1 MSTSRYNRGFLSGFD
16 MSVRVR
22 FAPSPTGHLHIGGA
36 RTALFNW
43 LLARKEGGTFILRI
57 EDTDV
62 KRSSPEMVEDIL
74 EGLQWLGL
82 DWDEEPYYQSQR
94 FEIYRSIA
102 GQLLETEGAY
112 RCFCSPEL
120 LESKKQR
127 ARAEELEWRYDRSC
141 RELSEEE
148 IQEHLKA
155 EDPFV
160 VRFKVPHKQKVHFED
175 LVYGPIDVE
184 TENIEDFVL
193 LRSDTTPTYHLCVV
207 ADDTQMN
214 ISHVVRGA
222 DHLPN
227 TSKHVLLYQALDEP
241 VPFYVHLPLILGP
254 DKKRLSKRHGATSVL
269 EYKKQGFLP
278 AALKNYLV
286 RLGWSPSDD
295 QEIFTEEDLIARF
308 DIGRINKANAL
319 FDPQKLE
326 WMNGQY
332 VSTATPE
339 ELAPEVKSLLKEEK
353 LWDEAWE
360 DKGRDYFLGILELLK
375 SRAKKLTD
383 FVDMG
388 RPFFS
393 DEFEYEPKA
402 IRKNLSFED
411 PAEAANLVAALEELS
426 GAYRKLEVFN
436 LENIE
441 KILREVG
448 ERHSLKAGKFMG
460 AIRVALTGST
470 ASPGLFDV
478 IVTLGKDK
486 TLERLGKVPSL
497 LQ

>member
-1 MSTSRYNRGFLSGFD
+1 M
-16 MSVRVR
+16 
-22 FAPSPTGHLHIGGA
+22 
-36 RTALFNW
+36 FNW

-62 KRSSPEMVEDIL
+62 KRSSDEMVKDIL
-74 EGLQWLGL
+74 EGLEWLGL
-82 DWDEEPYYQSQR
+82 HWDEEPYYQSQR

-102 GQLLETEGAY
+102 ERLLEAECAY

-120 LESKKQR
+120 LESKKQK
-127 ARAEELEWRYDRSC
+127 ARDEGQEWRYDRSC
-141 RELSEEE
+141 RALSEEE
-148 IQEHLKA
+148 IQAHLKA
-155 EDPFV
+155 EEPFAI
-160 VRFKVPHKQKVHFED
+160 RFKVPHKQKVCFED
-175 LVYGPIDVE
+175 LVYGSIDVE

-193 LRSDTTPTYHLCVV
+193 LRSDDTPTYHLCVV
-207 ADDTQMN
+207 ADDTQMR

-227 TSKHVLLYQALDEP
+227 TSKHVLLYQALNEP

-269 EYKKQGFLP
+269 EYRRQGFLP
-278 AALKNYLV
+278 AALRNYLV
-286 RLGWSPSDD
+286 RLGWSPKDD
-295 QEIFTEEDLIARF
+295 QEIFSEEELIAGF

-332 VSTATPE
+332 ILAATPE
-339 ELAPEVKSLLKEEK
+339 ELAPGVESLLKEEQ

-360 DKGRDYFLGILELLK
+360 GEGSDQFRSILELLQ

-393 DEFEYEPKA
+393 DSFEYEPEA
-402 IRKNLSFED
+402 IRKNLTFEE
-411 PAEAANLVAALEELS
+411 PAEAVNLLAALEELS
-426 GAYRKLEVFN
+426 EAYRKLEKFN
-436 LENIE
+436 LENTE
-441 KILREVG
+441 KVLREVV
-448 ERHSLKAGKFMG
+448 EQHSLKAGKFMG
-460 AIRVALTGST
+460 AIRVALTGKT
-470 ASPGLFDV
+470 ASPGIFDV

-486 TLERLGKVPSL
+486 TLERLGKVPNL
-497 LQ
+497 LK

>member
-1 MSTSRYNRGFLSGFD
+1 

-43 LLARKEGGTFILRI
+43 LLARKEDGTFILRI

-62 KRSSPEMVEDIL
+62 KRSSPEMVKDIL
-74 EGLQWLGL
+74 EGLRWMGL
-82 DWDEEPYYQSQR
+82 HWDEEPYYQSRR
-94 FEIYRSIA
+94 FDIYRSIA

-120 LESKKQR
+120 LESKKQK
-127 ARAEELEWRYDRSC
+127 ARDEGLDWRYDRSC
-141 RELSEEE
+141 RELSEEV

-155 EDPFV
+155 KDPFA
-160 VRFKVPHKQKVHFED
+160 VRFKVPHQQKVHFED
-175 LVYGPIDVE
+175 LVYGPIEVE

-193 LRSDTTPTYHLCVV
+193 LRSDKTPTYHLCVV
-207 ADDTQMN
+207 ADDTQMK

-227 TSKHVLLYQALDEP
+227 TSKHVLLYQALNQS

-295 QEIFTEEDLIARF
+295 QEIFTEENLIERF

-332 VSTATPE
+332 VSTATAE
-339 ELAPEVKSLLKEEK
+339 ELAPEVQSLLKEEK
-353 LWDEAWE
+353 LWDKDWE
-360 DKGRDYFLGILELLK
+360 GKGRDQFLSILELLK

-402 IRKNLSFED
+402 IRKNLSWQD
-411 PAEAANLVAALEELS
+411 SAEAANLVAALEELS
-426 GAYRKLEVFN
+426 EAYRKLEVFN

-441 KILREVG
+441 KILREVS

-460 AIRVALTGST
+460 AIRVALTGRT
-470 ASPGLFDV
+470 ASPGIFDV

-497 LQ
+497 LK

>member
-1 MSTSRYNRGFLSGFD
+1 
-16 MSVRVR
+16 
-22 FAPSPTGHLHIGGA
+22 
-36 RTALFNW
+36 
-43 LLARKEGGTFILRI
+43 
-57 EDTDV
+57 
-62 KRSSPEMVEDIL
+62 
-74 EGLQWLGL
+74 
-82 DWDEEPYYQSQR
+82 
-94 FEIYRSIA
+94 
-102 GQLLETEGAY
+102 
-112 RCFCSPEL
+112 
-120 LESKKQR
+120 
-127 ARAEELEWRYDRSC
+127 
-141 RELSEEE
+141 
-148 IQEHLKA
+148 
-155 EDPFV
+155 
-160 VRFKVPHKQKVHFED
+160 
-175 LVYGPIDVE
+175 
-184 TENIEDFVL
+184 
-193 LRSDTTPTYHLCVV
+193 
-207 ADDTQMN
+207 
-214 ISHVVRGA
+214 
-222 DHLPN
+222 
-227 TSKHVLLYQALDEP
+227 
-241 VPFYVHLPLILGP
+241 LILGT
-254 DKKRLSKRHGATSVL
+254 DKKRLSKRQGATSVL

-295 QEIFTEEDLIARF
+295 QEIFTVEELIQGF

-319 FDPQKLE
+319 FHPQKLE
-326 WMNGQY
+326 WMNRQY

-393 DEFEYEPKA
+393 DEFEYEPKG

-411 PAEAANLVAALEELS
+411 PAEAANLVAASEELS
-426 GAYRKLEVFN
+426 GAYRKLEVFS

-441 KILREVG
+441 KTLREVG

-460 AIRVALTGST
+460 AIRVALTGRT

>member
-1 MSTSRYNRGFLSGFD
+1 
-16 MSVRVR
+16 
-22 FAPSPTGHLHIGGA
+22 
-36 RTALFNW
+36 LFNW

-74 EGLQWLGL
+74 EGLEWLGL
-82 DWDEEPYYQSQR
+82 HWDEEPYYQSQR

-102 GQLLETEGAY
+102 GHLLETGGAY

-120 LESKKQR
+120 LESKKQK
-127 ARAEELEWRYDRSC
+127 ARDEGQEWRYDRSC
-141 RELSEEE
+141 RELSEEV
-148 IQEHLKA
+148 IQAQLKA
-155 EDPFV
+155 EEPFAI
-160 VRFKVPHKQKVHFED
+160 RFKVPHKQKVYFED
-175 LVYGPIDVE
+175 LVYGSIDVE

-193 LRSDTTPTYHLCVV
+193 LRSDDTPTYHLCVV
-207 ADDTQMN
+207 ADDTQMK

-227 TSKHVLLYQALDEP
+227 TSKHVLLYQALNEP

-269 EYKKQGFLP
+269 EYRRQGFLP
-278 AALKNYLV
+278 AALRNYLV
-286 RLGWSPSDD
+286 RLGWSPRDD
-295 QEIFTEEDLIARF
+295 QEIFTEEELIEGF

-332 VSTATPE
+332 ISTATPE
-339 ELAPEVKSLLKEEK
+339 ELAPGVTTLLKEEK
-353 LWDEAWE
+353 LWDKAWE
-360 DKGRDYFLGILELLK
+360 AGEGRDQFLGILELLK

-393 DEFEYEPKA
+393 DNFEYEPEA

-411 PAEAANLVAALEELS
+411 SEETANLLAALEDLS
-426 GAYRKLEVFN
+426 GAYRDLKVFS
-436 LENIE
+436 LENTE

-448 ERHSLKAGKFMG
+448 ERHSLKAGKFIG
-460 AIRVALTGST
+460 AIRVALTGKT
-470 ASPGLFDV
+470 AAPGIFDV

-497 LQ
+497 LK

>member
-1 MSTSRYNRGFLSGFD
+1 
-16 MSVRVR
+16 MSVKVR

-43 LLARKEGGTFILRI
+43 LLARNEGGTFILRI

-74 EGLQWLGL
+74 EGLEWLGL
-82 DWDEEPYYQSQR
+82 HWDEEPYYQSQR

-102 GQLLETEGAY
+102 GNLLETENAY

-120 LESKKQR
+120 LESKKQK
-127 ARAEELEWRYDRSC
+127 ARDEGLEWRYDRSC
-141 RELSEEE
+141 RELSEEV
-148 IQEHLKA
+148 IQGHLKA
-155 EDPFV
+155 EDLFAI
-160 VRFKVPHKQKVHFED
+160 RFKVPHKQKVCFED
-175 LVYGPIDVE
+175 LVYGPIEVE

-193 LRSDTTPTYHLCVV
+193 LRSDDTPTYHLCVV
-207 ADDTQMN
+207 TDDTQMN

-269 EYKKQGFLP
+269 EYRRQGFLP
-278 AALKNYLV
+278 AALRNYLV

-295 QEIFTEEDLIARF
+295 QEIFTEEELIQGF
-308 DIGRINKANAL
+308 DIQRINKSNAL

-339 ELAPEVKSLLKEEK
+339 ELAPEVESLLKEEQ
-353 LWDEAWE
+353 LWDTAWE
-360 DKGRDYFLGILELLK
+360 GEGRDQFLSILELLK

-393 DEFEYEPKA
+393 DNFEYEPKA
-402 IRKNLSFED
+402 IRKNLSVQD

-426 GAYRKLEVFN
+426 QAYRNLEVFT
-436 LENIE
+436 LENTE

-460 AIRVALTGST
+460 AIRVALTGKT
-470 ASPGLFDV
+470 ASPGIFDV

-486 TLERLGKVPSL
+486 TLERLGRIPSL

>member
-1 MSTSRYNRGFLSGFD
+1 

-74 EGLQWLGL
+74 KGLEWLGL
-82 DWDEEPYYQSQR
+82 HWDEEPYYQSQR

-102 GQLLETEGAY
+102 GHLLETEAAY
-112 RCFCSPEL
+112 CCFCSPEL
-120 LESKKQR
+120 LGSKKQK
-127 ARAEELEWRYDRSC
+127 ARDEGLEWRYDRSC
-141 RELSEEE
+141 RELSEEV
-148 IQEHLKA
+148 IQKHLKA
-155 EDPFV
+155 EDPFA

-175 LVYGPIDVE
+175 LVYGSIEVE

-193 LRSDTTPTYHLCVV
+193 LRSDDTPTYHLCVV
-207 ADDTQMN
+207 TDDTQMN

-227 TSKHVLLYQALDEP
+227 TSKHVWLYQALDEP

-269 EYKKQGFLP
+269 EYRRQGFLP
-278 AALKNYLV
+278 AALRNYLV

-295 QEIFTEEDLIARF
+295 QEIFTEEELIQGF
-308 DIGRINKANAL
+308 DIQRINKSNAL

-339 ELAPEVKSLLKEEK
+339 ELAPEVESLLKEEK

-360 DKGRDYFLGILELLK
+360 GEGRDQFLSILELLK
-375 SRAKKLTD
+375 SRAKQLTD

-393 DEFEYEPKA
+393 DNFEYEPKA

-426 GAYRKLEVFN
+426 EAFRN
-436 LENIE
+436 LEMFSLENTE
-441 KILREVG
+441 KIVREVG
-448 ERHSLKAGKFMG
+448 EQHSLKAGKLMG
-460 AIRVALTGST
+460 AIRVALTGKT
-470 ASPGLFDV
+470 ASPGIFDV

-497 LQ
+497 LK

>member
-1 MSTSRYNRGFLSGFD
+1 
-16 MSVRVR
+16 
-22 FAPSPTGHLHIGGA
+22 
-36 RTALFNW
+36 
-43 LLARKEGGTFILRI
+43 
-57 EDTDV
+57 
-62 KRSSPEMVEDIL
+62 
-74 EGLQWLGL
+74 
-82 DWDEEPYYQSQR
+82 
-94 FEIYRSIA
+94 
-102 GQLLETEGAY
+102 
-112 RCFCSPEL
+112 
-120 LESKKQR
+120 
-127 ARAEELEWRYDRSC
+127 
-141 RELSEEE
+141 
-148 IQEHLKA
+148 
-155 EDPFV
+155 
-160 VRFKVPHKQKVHFED
+160 
-175 LVYGPIDVE
+175 
-184 TENIEDFVL
+184 
-193 LRSDTTPTYHLCVV
+193 
-207 ADDTQMN
+207 
-214 ISHVVRGA
+214 VVRGA

-241 VPFYVHLPLILGP
+241 VPFYVHLPLILGT

-295 QEIFTEEDLIARF
+295 QEIFTVEELIQGF

-339 ELAPEVKSLLKEEK
+339 ELAPQVKSLLKEEK

-360 DKGRDYFLGILELLK
+360 DKGSDYFLSILELLK

-393 DEFEYEPKA
+393 DEFEYEPKG

-441 KILREVG
+441 NILREVG

-460 AIRVALTGST
+460 AIRVALTGRT

-486 TLERLGKVPSL
+486 TLKRLGKVPSL

>member
-1 MSTSRYNRGFLSGFD
+1 MSTSRYNRGFLFGFD

-22 FAPSPTGHLHIGGA
+22 FAPSPTGHLHIGGT

-82 DWDEEPYYQSQR
+82 DWDEEPYFQSQR
-94 FEIYRSIA
+94 FDIYRSIA
-102 GQLLETEGAY
+102 GQLLESEGAY

-120 LESKKQR
+120 LESKKQK
-127 ARAEELEWRYDRSC
+127 ARAEGLEWRYDRSC

-148 IQEHLKA
+148 IQGHLKA

-193 LRSDTTPTYHLCVV
+193 LRSDTTPTFHLCVV
-207 ADDTQMN
+207 TDDSQMN

-241 VPFYVHLPLILGP
+241 VPFYVHLPLILGT

-295 QEIFTEEDLIARF
+295 QEIFTEEELIQGF

-339 ELAPEVKSLLKEEK
+339 ELAPQVKSLLKEEK

-360 DKGRDYFLGILELLK
+360 DKGSDYFLSILELLK

-393 DEFEYEPKA
+393 DEFEYEPKG

-411 PAEAANLVAALEELS
+411 PVEAANLVAALEELS
-426 GAYRKLEVFN
+426 GAYLKLEVFD

-460 AIRVALTGST
+460 AIRVALTGRT

-478 IVTLGKDK
+478 IVTLGKDR

>member
-1 MSTSRYNRGFLSGFD
+1 M
-16 MSVRVR
+16 
-22 FAPSPTGHLHIGGA
+22 
-36 RTALFNW
+36 
-43 LLARKEGGTFILRI
+43 
-57 EDTDV
+57 
-62 KRSSPEMVEDIL
+62 
-74 EGLQWLGL
+74 
-82 DWDEEPYYQSQR
+82 
-94 FEIYRSIA
+94 
-102 GQLLETEGAY
+102 
-112 RCFCSPEL
+112 
-120 LESKKQR
+120 
-127 ARAEELEWRYDRSC
+127 
-141 RELSEEE
+141 
-148 IQEHLKA
+148 
-155 EDPFV
+155 
-160 VRFKVPHKQKVHFED
+160 
-175 LVYGPIDVE
+175 
-184 TENIEDFVL
+184 
-193 LRSDTTPTYHLCVV
+193 
-207 ADDTQMN
+207 
-214 ISHVVRGA
+214 
-222 DHLPN
+222 
-227 TSKHVLLYQALDEP
+227 
-241 VPFYVHLPLILGP
+241 ILGP

-308 DIGRINKANAL
+308 DIGRIKKANAL

-339 ELAPEVKSLLKEEK
+339 ELAPEVESLLKEEK

-375 SRAKKLTD
+375 SRVKRLTD

-393 DEFEYEPKA
+393 DQFEYEPKA
-402 IRKNLSFED
+402 IRKHLSLED
-411 PAEAANLVAALEELS
+411 PAEAANLLAALEELS
-426 GAYRKLEVFN
+426 QAYRNLEVFS

-460 AIRVALTGST
+460 AIRVVLTGKT
-470 ASPGLFDV
+470 ASPGIFEV

-486 TLERLGKVPSL
+486 TIERLGKVPSL